1 MTAPL
6 SATEIQAFLA
16 SAPQWQFS
24 EARGGLITREFL
36 FGDFVEAF
44 GFMTQLALAAE
55 RMNHHP
61 EWFNVYNRVEILL
74 TTHDADGVTDHDVQL
89 AQFIDSITNDP
100 TTQNG
105 HD

>member
-24 EARGGLITREFL
+24 EVRGGLITREFL

-61 EWFNVYNRVEILL
+61 EWFNVYHRVQITL
-74 TTHDADGVTDHDVQL
+74 TTHDVGGLSSRDVDMARLADRLFLKATRPD
-89 AQFIDSITNDP
+89 
-100 TTQNG
+100 
-105 HD
+105 

>member
-36 FGDFVEAF
+36 FADFVEAF

-61 EWFNVYNRVEILL
+61 EWFNVYHRVQITL
-74 TTHDADGVTDHDVQL
+74 TTHDVGGLSSRDVDMARLADRLFLKATRPD
-89 AQFIDSITNDP
+89 
-100 TTQNG
+100 
-105 HD
+105 

>member
-61 EWFNVYNRVEILL
+61 EWFNVYHRVQITL
-74 TTHDADGVTDHDVQL
+74 TTHDVGGLSSRDVDMARLADRLFLKATRPD
-89 AQFIDSITNDP
+89 
-100 TTQNG
+100 
-105 HD
+105 

>member
-61 EWFNVYNRVEILL
+61 EWFNVYHRVQITL
-74 TTHDADGVTDHDVQL
+74 TTHDVGGLSSRDVDMARLADRLFLKASRPD
-89 AQFIDSITNDP
+89 
-100 TTQNG
+100 
-105 HD
+105 

>member
-61 EWFNVYNRVEILL
+61 EWFNVYHRVQITL
-74 TTHDADGVTDHDVQL
+74 TTHDVGGLSSRDADMARL
-89 AQFIDSITNDP
+89 ADRLFLKATRPD
-100 TTQNG
+100 
-105 HD
+105 